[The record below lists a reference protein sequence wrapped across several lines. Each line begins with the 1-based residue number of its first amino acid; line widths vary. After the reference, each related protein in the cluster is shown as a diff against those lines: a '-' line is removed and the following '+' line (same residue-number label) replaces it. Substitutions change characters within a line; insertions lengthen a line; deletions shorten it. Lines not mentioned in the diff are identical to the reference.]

1 MGFQGTLFW
10 NKSIWQLQVVK
21 YHNCGENYA
30 SIEWACSNLFNQP
43 RDVPSKPADPLIV
56 ALSFQLVKSIQVIA
70 GIRLKRNSFFQDAIY
85 AVSMLISRFPFFF
98 YRFLRVAILK
108 SDLKNLSHPSEICL
122 VQLGQLLNLQGRIHL
137 SGPRSPQKDALQISF
152 HLWIM
157 LDYIGLYC
165 IQLRSSNYI
174 CNYNSQSQFG
184 NGKRVDGYFS
194 ITWLSQWKVM
204 LQTVA

>member
-98 YRFLRVAILK
+98 LSIFEGCYTEKWPEK
-108 SDLKNLSHPSEICL
+108 SQPPVRNLPGSTWPAAQLARSHSSQWPKISAEGCFAN
-122 VQLGQLLNLQGRIHL
+122 QL
-137 SGPRSPQKDALQISF
+137 PP
-152 HLWIM
+152 
-157 LDYIGLYC
+157 LDYVGLYW
-165 IQLRSSNYI
+165 IILYTTKI
-174 CNYNSQSQFG
+174 
-184 NGKRVDGYFS
+184 
-194 ITWLSQWKVM
+194 
-204 LQTVA
+204 

>member
-1 MGFQGTLFW
+1 
-10 NKSIWQLQVVK
+10 
-21 YHNCGENYA
+21 
-30 SIEWACSNLFNQP
+30 
-43 RDVPSKPADPLIV
+43 
-56 ALSFQLVKSIQVIA
+56 
-70 GIRLKRNSFFQDAIY
+70 
-85 AVSMLISRFPFFF
+85 
-98 YRFLRVAILK
+98 
-108 SDLKNLSHPSEICL
+108 
-122 VQLGQLLNLQGRIHL
+122 LQGRIHL